1 MGKRALT
8 FIRDGCVERRKIERP
23 HRLGAEHEWITI
35 FCNITSKPWGS
46 AMASNLKTGWE
57 IDLADVILDLWME
70 KLDPT
75 YYVTVDEVQPKMAE
89 LGHDVSSKEGLGRAM
104 AVIAAD
110 HEWQIRLVDMEDEG
124 TIQILPIDDDTL
136 SGNQSR

>member
-1 MGKRALT
+1 MMVRT
-8 FIRDGCVERRKIERP
+8 RDEGRDNLLL
-23 HRLGAEHEWITI
+23 HHL
-35 FCNITSKPWGS
+35 KPWGS

>member
-1 MGKRALT
+1 MH
-8 FIRDGCVERRKIERP
+8 VETLGISYGEQFED
-23 HRLGAEHEWITI
+23 RL
-35 FCNITSKPWGS
+35 
-46 AMASNLKTGWE
+46 E

-70 KLDPT
+70 KLDQT

-104 AVIAAD
+104 GVIAAD
-110 HEWQIRLVDMEDEG
+110 NAWQIRIVDMADEG

>member
-1 MGKRALT
+1 
-8 FIRDGCVERRKIERP
+8 
-23 HRLGAEHEWITI
+23 
-35 FCNITSKPWGS
+35 
-46 AMASNLKTGWE
+46 MASNLKTGWE

-75 YYVTVDEVQPKMAE
+75 YYVTVDEVQPKMAD

-104 AVIAAD
+104 GVIAAD
-110 HEWQIRLVDMEDEG
+110 HDWQIRLVDMEDEG
-124 TIQILPIDDDTL
+124 TIQILPIDGDTL

>member
-1 MGKRALT
+1 MRVADNLLQHHLNTLGISYGEQ
-8 FIRDGCVERRKIERP
+8 FED
-23 HRLGAEHEWITI
+23 RLGNRPRRRHSRFVDGEV
-35 FCNITSKPWGS
+35 G
-46 AMASNLKTGWE
+46 
-57 IDLADVILDLWME
+57 
-70 KLDPT
+70 PT

-104 AVIAAD
+104 AAIAAD